1 MNDDI
6 TTLDEAGLEFI
17 ALNPDGEE
25 TTYEALFTY
34 DSDETGKS
42 YIAYTDN
49 EVDDE
54 TGEVSVYASTYDPQ
68 EFDSDV
74 AEGIPVDL
82 KAIATDAEWDMIE
95 DLLSEYNELQGAY
108 DEDDSEDEDLD
119 DEDGED
125 EE

>member
-49 EVDDE
+49 EVDDD
-54 TGEVSVYASTYDPQ
+54 TGEVAVYASTYDPS

-74 AEGIPVDL
+74 AEGVPVDL
-82 KAIATDAEWDMIE
+82 KAINTDAEWDMIE
-95 DLLSEYNELQGAY
+95 DLLNEYNELQGAY
-108 DEDDSEDEDLD
+108 DEEDSEEEDED

-125 EE
+125 E